1 MAERLVVSLEPG
13 DVTVLRCAGEIDI
26 STGPILEDGLQRA
39 YAAGGDLV
47 LDMSAV
53 SFMDSTGLGLFVTAA
68 KACTSAGTRI
78 GIAGAAPM
86 VVKVLTVTGLNK
98 LLPVWDSVEDA
109 AGALQAGR
117 ERGQVS
123 PTAQTP

>member
-1 MAERLVVSLEPG
+1 MAERLVVSVEPG

-26 STGPILEDGLQRA
+26 STGPILEDGLRQA

-68 KACTSAGTRI
+68 KACTGAGTRI
-78 GIAGAAPM
+78 GIAGAAPI
-86 VVKVLTVTGLNK
+86 VVKVLTVTGLIK
-98 LLPVWDSVEDA
+98 MLPVWDSVEDA
-109 AGALQAGR
+109 EHALQADSD
-117 ERGQVS
+117 RGQAS